1 MAWMGMLGEEGRLRK
16 ELLYVLRGIASVLKG
31 EGIYEGGWVNYRSIL
46 AGTYPPPPMAIMRL
60 G

>member
-1 MAWMGMLGEEGRLRK
+1 MAWMGILGEEGRLRK
-16 ELLYVLRGIASVLKG
+16 ELYVVRGIASVPRG
-31 EGIYEGGWVNYRSIL
+31 EESYGVDLSYRSIL

>member
-1 MAWMGMLGEEGRLRK
+1 MLSEW
-16 ELLYVLRGIASVLKG
+16 IASVPREEKVM
-31 EGIYEGGWVNYRSIL
+31 GGMGRKASYRSIL